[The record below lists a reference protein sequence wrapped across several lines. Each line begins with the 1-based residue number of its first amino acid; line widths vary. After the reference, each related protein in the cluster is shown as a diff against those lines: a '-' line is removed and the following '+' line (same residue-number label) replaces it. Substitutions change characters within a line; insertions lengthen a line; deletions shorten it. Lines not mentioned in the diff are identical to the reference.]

1 MMKKFLMTL
10 LATTTLLLSAC
21 STQTAYVKSQTGK
34 LTLEDNQ
41 TFFLFGVGQEE
52 TVNAVKVCG
61 SEEKIAKVESELTGK
76 NILLGIVTLGIY
88 TPRTARVYCQ

>member
-1 MMKKFLMTL
+1 MKKFLMTL

-61 SEEKIAKVESELTGK
+61 SEEKIAKVESQLTGK
-76 NILLGIVTLGIY
+76 NILLGLVTLGIY
-88 TPRTARVYCQ
+88 TPRMARVYCQ